1 MDISTGP
8 LFNGIALPP
17 EVTDR
22 SWPFCLSNVTSV
34 PAAEKYQACCVRKD
48 SVTVTAEEG
57 REQYYINTSGSSAL
71 ATAGSGDV
79 LAGIIGAFLAQGM
92 APEQAAAGGVYLH
105 GLAGDRCAERLS
117 QIGMTAPDLI
127 EELPALFL
135 ELTATK

>member
-1 MDISTGP
+1 MLKGNKT
-8 LFNGIALPP
+8 
-17 EVTDR
+17 V
-22 SWPFCLSNVTSV
+22 V
-34 PAAEKYQACCVRKD
+34 ACPDGKV
-48 SVTVTAEEG
+48 
-57 REQYYINTSGSSAL
+57 YINTTGNPGMAK
-71 ATAGSGDV
+71 AGSGDV

>member
-1 MDISTGP
+1 
-8 LFNGIALPP
+8 
-17 EVTDR
+17 
-22 SWPFCLSNVTSV
+22 
-34 PAAEKYQACCVRKD
+34 
-48 SVTVTAEEG
+48 
-57 REQYYINTSGSSAL
+57 
-71 ATAGSGDV
+71 
-79 LAGIIGAFLAQGM
+79 M